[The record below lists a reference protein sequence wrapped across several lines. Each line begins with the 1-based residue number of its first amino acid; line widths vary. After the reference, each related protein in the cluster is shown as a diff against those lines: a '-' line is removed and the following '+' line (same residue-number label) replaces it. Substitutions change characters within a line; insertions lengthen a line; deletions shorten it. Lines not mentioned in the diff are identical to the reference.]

1 MRIAQIATLAAPV
14 RHDSSGS
21 VESLVW
27 LLTRELQRLGHE
39 VTVFATADSDP
50 NCRLESVLPAPY
62 GSPGSLDDWHLC
74 EWLNLAHAV
83 RKSGDFDIMHSHA
96 YLWGLPL
103 GPLAKS
109 RIVHTLHIVPDENAA
124 RLWSIHPQACV
135 TAVSRHQWSAF
146 PQLRPSAV
154 IHHGLDS
161 ADFPF
166 CERPEDYLLYLGR
179 FVSGKGPLHAIA
191 VARELGL
198 RLIMAGQE
206 NAYFH
211 EHVKPHVD
219 GKCVEYAGYVTGRRK
234 AELLGNA
241 RALLYPIQ
249 YPEAFGLVLVEA
261 MLCGTPVVA
270 MNIGAVPEIVEQGVN
285 GFGAAT
291 LDEFRRFVP
300 KSFELPRLPIRQS
313 AQSHFSLANMTSAYL
328 KVYADLARQHR
339 PPLST

>member
-1 MRIAQIATLAAPV
+1 MRIAQIATLSAPV
-14 RHDSSGS
+14 RHDSPGS

-27 LLTRELQRLGHE
+27 LLTRELERLGHE

-50 NCRLESVLPAPY
+50 ACKLESVLPAPY

-83 RKSGDFDIMHSHA
+83 RQSGDFDVMHSHA

-103 GPLAKS
+103 GPLSKS
-109 RIVHTLHIVPDENAA
+109 PIVHTLHIVPDENAA
-124 RLWSIHPQACV
+124 RLWSVHPEACV
-135 TAVSRHQWSAF
+135 TAISRHQWSAF
-146 PQLRPSAV
+146 SQLRPSTV
-154 IHHGLDS
+154 IHHGLDP

-166 CERPEDYLLYLGR
+166 CERPEEYVLYLGR

-191 VARELGL
+191 VARDLGL
-198 RLIMAGQE
+198 RLIMAGPE
-206 NAYFH
+206 NPYFR
-211 EHVKPHVD
+211 EQVKPHVD

-270 MNIGAVPEIVEQGVN
+270 MNPGAVPEIVEHGIS
-285 GFGAAT
+285 GFCAAT
-291 LDEFRRFVP
+291 LDEFRRFVA
-300 KSFELPRLPIRQS
+300 KSFELPRLSIRQS
-313 AQSHFSLANMTSAYL
+313 AQTRFSLTEMASAYL
-328 KVYADLARQHR
+328 KLYEDLVRQHR
-339 PPLST
+339 PVLSA